1 MGAFSCINNLKS
13 FNYMKTYRQFMEQP
27 VVNQAQQAR
36 SDELA
41 AAAQEKEIK
50 KDDDDKKKLE
60 RRVDDI
66 ETRIGLFKI

>member
-27 VVNQAQQAR
+27 VVNSAQQAR

-50 KDDDDKKKLE
+50 KDEYDKKKLE
-60 RRVDDI
+60 KRVDDI
-66 ETRIGLFKI
+66 ETRIGVFKI